1 MRMTQFEV
9 DAYNARRAEI
19 RKHQK
24 SVVDSISPVKGF
36 EKESKL
42 RESISKWC
50 ESQWPKWVIVSPR
63 PDVPSTLPLG
73 CQDLTIF
80 GQFPMCLLVE
90 LKSKSGKLSQDQ
102 NVWKARMASLGWT
115 VHTIRTLDEFLT
127 ETDTRKGVSGTR

>member
-1 MRMTQFEV
+1 MRFTQQEV
-9 DAYNARRAEI
+9 YAYQAKRAAAH
-19 RKHQK
+19 RVQK
-24 SVVDSISPVKGF
+24 SVADFAAPIKGF
-36 EKESKL
+36 EKESRL
-42 RESISKWC
+42 RESVSEWC

-80 GQFPMCLLVE
+80 GPFPMCLLVE

-127 ETDTRKGVSGTR
+127 ATDTRP